1 MKGWFS
7 YLLSCRDGSLYSG
20 FTVDMPRRLSLHNA
34 GKGARYTAGHRPV
47 RLSAL
52 WQWPDR
58 RAAMSAEALVKRLSR
73 DRKIQLVRSPGAIGN
88 FIGLT
93 PIKAFSTIEL
103 AAIQSQS
110 EGDRSASPGAD
121 QKDHVGNRPITL

>member
-58 RAAMSAEALVKRLSR
+58 HAAMSAEALVKRLSR
-73 DRKIQLVRSPGAIGN
+73 DRKIQLVRSPDAIGD

-93 PIKAFSTIEL
+93 PIKAFSSGEL
-103 AAIQSQS
+103 EAIQSQS
-110 EGDRSASPGAD
+110 EGD
-121 QKDHVGNRPITL
+121 